1 MAHAGFR
8 EHSAGDREPRLQ
20 RDESTVHRIESTETR
35 VQRREYRNYGREQSA
50 RSEQN
55 ARVYRDEGTESLQS
69 RECSAR
75 GRDEST
81 ESRVQYR
88 ETRVQRVEGT
98 VRKCSAK
105 VQCESTVREYS
116 AGDVLDREPRLHRD
130 ESTPRPL
137 TLSRVERAPA
147 HSDRCLQVGAS
158 GCPRRF
164 ARRLICGR
172 IVVGFVCQVLTHCM
186 QPRI

>member
-98 VRKCSAK
+98 KCRGYSDESTMTR
-105 VQCESTVREYS
+105 VQCESAVREYS
-116 AGDVLDREPRLHRD
+116 A
-130 ESTPRPL
+130 
-137 TLSRVERAPA
+137 RV
-147 HSDRCLQVGAS
+147 Q
-158 GCPRRF
+158 
-164 ARRLICGR
+164 CGR
-172 IVVGFVCQVLTHCM
+172 QRAAIAERREYASPPHLVSSRACSCS
-186 QPRI
+186 P